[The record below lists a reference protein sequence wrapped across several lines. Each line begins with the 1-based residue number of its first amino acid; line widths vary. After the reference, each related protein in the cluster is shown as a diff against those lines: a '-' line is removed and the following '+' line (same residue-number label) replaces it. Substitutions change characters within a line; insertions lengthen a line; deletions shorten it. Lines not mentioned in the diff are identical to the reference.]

1 MKIKKL
7 RVKDLMQ
14 AEVRTIPR
22 ESPLKAAAKMMQ
34 ELKVSSLVITPADDG
49 DAFGIVTRKD
59 VLEAML
65 MDSEGEFSSLV
76 SDVMT
81 KPAITVGPSLSIEN
95 CLLLMRVAGTR
106 RLPVVEG
113 DRLIGI
119 ISNTDVFDRLV
130 SGK

>member
-14 AEVRTIPR
+14 AGVKTIAR
-22 ESPLKAAAKMMQ
+22 DATLKAAAKAMYEQ
-34 ELKVSSLVITPADDG
+34 KVSSLVVKPADDS

-65 MDSEGEFSSLV
+65 MDSEGDFSYLV

-81 KPAITVGPSLSIEN
+81 KPAITVGPNLSIEN

-113 DRLIGI
+113 EKLVGI